1 MDRYDGFEYGSLAK
15 GGFLLGLGLLLFGAG
30 GSIVGHAF
38 FEPLPGWEETLFLD
52 LEILGL
58 VIGFLSPITFGIVL
72 PLVE

>member
-1 MDRYDGFEYGSLAK
+1 MDGYDGFEYGSLAK
-15 GGFLLGLGLLLFGAG
+15 GGFFLGLVLLLLGAG

-38 FEPLPGWEETLFLD
+38 FEPVPGWEETLFLD

-58 VIGFLSPITFGIVL
+58 LIGFFSPLTFGIVL